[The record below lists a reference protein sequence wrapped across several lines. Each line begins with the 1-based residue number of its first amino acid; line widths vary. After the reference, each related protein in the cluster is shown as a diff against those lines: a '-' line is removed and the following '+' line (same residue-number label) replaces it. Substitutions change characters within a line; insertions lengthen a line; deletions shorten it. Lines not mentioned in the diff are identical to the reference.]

1 MIRLNNPLLL
11 IIPVLFFLT
20 SCKVSGNLMGDTLE
34 TGTASWYG
42 PGFHGKLTANGEKY
56 DMNGLTAA
64 HRTLPFG
71 TKVKVINQ
79 DNGKSVVVRINDR
92 GPYAKGRIIDL
103 SKGAAKKVDMIET
116 GTAKVRLVL
125 MQPVMDNSKIT
136 DIKKPHYTIQV
147 ASFQDKSLAQE
158 KSSEVKGSRVA
169 EVKVDKKNVYRVYLG
184 KYENKEEATKDLEF
198 LKKKGVSGFVKQ
210 LEN

>member
-1 MIRLNNPLLL
+1 
-11 IIPVLFFLT
+11 
-20 SCKVSGNLMGDTLE
+20 MGDTLE

-79 DNGKSVVVRINDR
+79 DNGKSVIVRINDR